1 MKKGILF
8 LLLAMIIAIGTFSIA
23 AAAPTMSKDD
33 GTLIVAIPDAPSYM
47 DPQVQAAVGTY
58 RVTTQIFDRL
68 VSLDTN
74 MNLVPGLAESW
85 EVEND
90 TTTVFH
96 LRKNVKFHNGEEMT
110 AEDVKYSLER
120 CIASSGVNYNYLIIS
135 EIIIVDPYTIKIVT
149 SEPFNALLYRL
160 TLDAASIISK
170 KADTSPEEFNRNP
183 VGAGPFKFVSWDM
196 GGDVVLEAN
205 EDYYKGASPIKKLIF
220 RQIPEA
226 LNRSIGLETSEID
239 LAYDLAITDLE
250 MLGNSDTITV
260 KTVPSTTVW
269 YLGFNT
275 TKQFLDDVKV
285 RQAVAYGMNNQD
297 VIDIV
302 FNGVASPAHNT
313 MLTSGLFGYA
323 PDLVTYEYNIDKAKE
338 VLAEAG
344 YPDGFTTTLWCSDS
358 QVMRDIAVVVQE
370 QLRKIGIT
378 ATIKTVEAGN
388 YYSETGK
395 GEQDLFILSKTSID
409 PDSMLRAM
417 YHTEAFGLSGNRSFW
432 STPEVDEMLDKA
444 STTTDQEEAKSLY
457 EEIQRIVGEQLPLIP
472 IMVENL
478 NAGMQS
484 SVSGFELYPGKS
496 HYIYGTYFE

>member
-1 MKKGILF
+1 MQKKMFVLV
-8 LLLAMIIAIGTFSIA
+8 LALAVFFSA
-23 AAAPTMSKDD
+23 FASVSAAPSATMED
-33 GTLIVAIPDAPSYM
+33 GTLIVAVPDAPSYM
-47 DPQVQAAVGTY
+47 DPQVQASIATY

-68 VSLDTN
+68 VSLDTD

-85 EVEND
+85 DVEDD

-96 LRKNVKFHNGEEMT
+96 LRKGVKFHNGEELT

-135 EIIIVDPYTIKIVT
+135 DIIIVDDYTVKIVT

-170 KADTSPEEFNRNP
+170 KADTNPEEFNKHP
-183 VGAGPFKFVSWDM
+183 VGAGPFKFVSWEM

-205 EDYYKGASPIKKLIF
+205 EDYYKGAPAIKKLIF

-226 LNRSIGLETSEID
+226 LNRSIGLETGEVD

-250 MLGNSDTITV
+250 MLEGNDDITV

-269 YLGFNT
+269 YLGFNVQ
-275 TKQFLDDVKV
+275 KQPLDNLLV
-285 RQAVAYGMNNQD
+285 RQAVAYGLNKQD

-302 FNGVASPAHNT
+302 YNGVASPTHNT

-323 PDLVTYEYNIDKAKE
+323 PDTVTYDYNVEKAKE
-338 VLAEAG
+338 ILSEAG
-344 YPDGFTTTLWCSDS
+344 YPDGFSTTLWCSDS

-370 QLRKIGIT
+370 QLRLIGIT
-378 ATIKTVEAGN
+378 AEIKTVEAGN
-388 YYSETGK
+388 YYAATGE
-395 GEQDLFILSKTSID
+395 GQQDMFILSKTSID

-417 YHTEAFGLSGNRSFW
+417 YHTDAFGPSGNRSFW
-432 STPEVDEMLDKA
+432 ADPEVDQKLDEA
-444 STTTDQEEAKSLY
+444 STTTDQDKSKQLY
-457 EEIQRIVGEQLPLIP
+457 AEVQTIVAEQVPLIP
-472 IMVENL
+472 IMIENL

-484 SVSGFELYPGKS
+484 NVKGFELYPGKS